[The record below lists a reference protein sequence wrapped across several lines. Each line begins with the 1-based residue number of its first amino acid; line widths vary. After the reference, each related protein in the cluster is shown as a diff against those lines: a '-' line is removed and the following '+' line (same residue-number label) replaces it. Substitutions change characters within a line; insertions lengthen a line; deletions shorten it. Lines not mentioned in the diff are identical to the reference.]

1 MNMLKVTI
9 IFSLFALS
17 LSGCAAKIGTSPQG
31 LELPIEKAA
40 LKLGADVQAGG
51 YKVVTT
57 DELKKWLDEKKSV
70 LVVSSLPVEDDKAF
84 GILPGAVNSPMPKT
98 EKDLT
103 PADAE
108 RLLKVAG
115 NDKER
120 VVVVYC
126 GFVACRRSH
135 IAAKL
140 LVDNG
145 FKNVYRYPAGIAGWG
160 EAGYP
165 LVK

>member
-1 MNMLKVTI
+1 MNLFKLTLATTI
-9 IFSLFALS
+9 LALA

-40 LKLGADVQAGG
+40 LKLGSDVQAGG

-57 DELKKWLDEKKSV
+57 DELKKWLDEKKAV

-84 GILPGAVNSPMPKT
+84 GTLPGAVNALMPKS
-98 EKDLT
+98 EKELT
-103 PADAE
+103 PADTE
-108 RLLKVAG
+108 RLLKATG
-115 NDKER
+115 SDKEKI
-120 VVVVYC
+120 VVVYC

-140 LVDNG
+140 LVENG

-160 EAGYP
+160 EAGFP

>member
-1 MNMLKVTI
+1 MNPFKLAATI
-9 IFSLFALS
+9 VILALALF
-17 LSGCAAKIGTSPQG
+17 GCAAKVGTSPQG

-57 DELKKWLDEKKSV
+57 DELKKWLDEKKPV
-70 LVVSSLPVEDDKAF
+70 LVLSSLPTEDDKAF
-84 GILPGAVNSPMPKT
+84 GLLPRAVNAAMPKT
-98 EKDLT
+98 EKELT

-108 RLLKVAG
+108 RLLKAAG
-115 NDKER
+115 DDKER
-120 VVVVYC
+120 AVVVYC

-135 IAAKL
+135 LAAKL

-145 FKNVYRYPAGIAGWG
+145 FKNVYRYPAGIIAWG

-165 LVK
+165 LAK